1 VLNLTT
7 RIAEENFFFQFLF
20 TKMKRMKKINEQ
32 IFPARAKCLKC
43 QIFGEG
49 KECEAME
56 KKHRLA

>member
-1 VLNLTT
+1 
-7 RIAEENFFFQFLF
+7 
-20 TKMKRMKKINEQ
+20 MKRMKKINEQ